1 MMQDLDVTSNEYIE
15 NQEKIRESKK
25 REGDFRK
32 KILSLQEEEKQWL
45 GVKSLLEGEDALSLI
60 EIYQFI
66 LFCLEKSLLYQL
78 LFAEEN
84 RQLHT
89 SKKPIELAKKLFST
103 YFDNESDFALESVTK
118 ENEDLVKSIQD
129 RIDSDQAGQSIFVEL
144 EPIISR
150 SLFNVLDEFRT
161 KLTTERIMSG
171 GQDMIKSVD
180 DVFVRDGHFQEVIKL
195 DPDANRNVPI
205 VQLEFQSRLLRALLE
220 LSKSLQNNSK
230 GNAKLKSLLQ
240 ERNDLLKRAKKTEG
254 GIRSRPK
261 SMVAFPSAFVQSGKF
276 AVSSLKRMYTTKRD
290 ADQAPEVIF

>member
-290 ADQAPEVIF
+290 ADQAPEVSF